1 MRRGRLMA
9 VDAQER
15 VPPRAPHFGI
25 LCGMK
30 QIVTATAAFGRM
42 REKGVTYV
50 DKTAYFHRLPYRVC
64 QTGRAPL

>member
-1 MRRGRLMA
+1 
-9 VDAQER
+9 
-15 VPPRAPHFGI
+15 
-25 LCGMK
+25 MK

>member
-1 MRRGRLMA
+1 
-9 VDAQER
+9 
-15 VPPRAPHFGI
+15 
-25 LCGMK
+25 MK

-50 DKTAYFHRLPYRVC
+50 DKTAYFHWLPYRVC

>member
-1 MRRGRLMA
+1 MRRGRGGRLMA
-9 VDAQER
+9 ADA
-15 VPPRAPHFGI
+15 PRAPHFGI

-42 REKGVTYV
+42 REKGVTCV
-50 DKTAYFHRLPYRVC
+50 DKTAYFHWLPCRVC